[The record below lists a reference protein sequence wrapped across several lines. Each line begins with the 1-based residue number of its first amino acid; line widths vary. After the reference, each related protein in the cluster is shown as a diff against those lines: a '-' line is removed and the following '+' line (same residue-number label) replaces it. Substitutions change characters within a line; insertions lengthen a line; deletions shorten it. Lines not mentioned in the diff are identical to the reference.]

1 MVKQTLTIVQPEQ
14 LLAFPE
20 LVKEINL
27 QTVTIEEVQTI
38 GPKNIEFATIRSGLF
53 HGFSLW
59 FDVTFG
65 LGPKSPKA
73 PPADS
78 SSSSKDIEDDGD
90 KEEEEEED
98 EEVVLTTA
106 PGSDDTHWKQMV
118 VLLDHNGIPVEA
130 GDSLISADVHLAA
143 DKAQNERFYN
153 VSFEIQSVSSLM
165 ADDDDDD
172 PFGDYDD
179 DDEEGGRRSRFVLD
193 LTQDPELESL
203 VSGHSASCDCIK
215 CNVIRGTLLSYNA
228 SSSSSDQ
235 HQQQQD
241 QENGSKSSD

>member
-65 LGPKSPKA
+65 LGPKGPS
-73 PPADS
+73 DS
-78 SSSSKDIEDDGD
+78 ASSSKDIEDDGD
-90 KEEEEEED
+90 EEEEDD

-165 ADDDDDD
+165 ADDDD

-179 DDEEGGRRSRFVLD
+179 DEDGGDGRRSRFVLD

-235 HQQQQD
+235 QQQQQD
-241 QENGSKSSD
+241 QENGDKSSD